1 MGSGDL
7 AALLRELKDR
17 SGLSYG
23 VLAKRLHVSTST
35 LHRYVNGTAVPTEF
49 APVERLG
56 RLCRASPDELVE
68 LHRRWI
74 VADVSRGRK
83 AEGAAGAAGAVE
95 VDGVTGAAGAVGASG
110 AAEAAGADEATEPAE
125 PVASAEPVEPVEATV
140 PVEATTPTEAVP
152 AFQPDPDP
160 DPDPHPEADPAPAP
174 RPESELPSVSSTP
187 APATTATGARRSGRL
202 SRPRRRQLAVVGAVG
217 VVLALG
223 GTALALQNASG
234 ESGDG
239 RDKKADRAVP
249 SADLDPSGTGRNRDE
264 NPSATP
270 SAKEDQDDKDE
281 KGKKG
286 EAKGKGEE
294 SEGKGG
300 QGKGGTSSGGGQS
313 GTGSSG
319 AAKGTPVT
327 ARVRPFPYYPN
338 PCSQHFLIDREP
350 GDMLQPPSEREAPT
364 WVRAMGGV
372 QAAGGFV
379 EVTLQGTGEDT
390 VVLERVDVDVR
401 RKSAPLK
408 WNSYQSGN
416 GCGGPVGI
424 KSFNVD
430 LDTAQP
436 TAVPKSGQRKFPYKV
451 SESDPEVFYF
461 EINTENYDV
470 QWSLNLQWSSGGR
483 SGVLRIDD
491 AGRPFRTSADEGRPE
506 YKWPNGATKW
516 SREEPQSPDQ
526 G

>member
-23 VLAKRLHVSTST
+23 VLAKRLHMSTST

-56 RLCRASPDELVE
+56 RLCKASPEELVE

-83 AEGAAGAAGAVE
+83 AEAAAESAAGAE
-95 VDGVTGAAGAVGASG
+95 TSG
-110 AAEAAGADEATEPAE
+110 AAESAEATGTAEAAGVAGAARAAAAAVAGGDTGAAEAPE
-125 PVASAEPVEPVEATV
+125 SAE
-140 PVEATTPTEAVP
+140 PTEAVP
-152 AFQPDPDP
+152 PFQPDPDP
-160 DPDPHPEADPAPAP
+160 APRPEAAPRPDSELSPVSRTPAPAP
-174 RPESELPSVSSTP
+174 
-187 APATTATGARRSGRL
+187 APGATAVRARRGGRL
-202 SRPRRRQLAVVGAVG
+202 SRLRRRQLAVAGAVG

-234 ESGDG
+234 DPDDG
-239 RDKKADRAVP
+239 RDKAVDRAVP
-249 SADLDPSGTGRNRDE
+249 SADQAPSGTGRSQDK

-270 SAKEDQDDKDE
+270 SAEDGQDDKGR
-281 KGKKG
+281 KGKKDK
-286 EAKGKGEE
+286 EKGKGEG
-294 SEGKGG
+294 SEGDGEKDE
-300 QGKGGTSSGGGQS
+300 GGTSSGGGKA
-313 GTGSSG
+313 GAGSSG
-319 AAKGTPVT
+319 ATKGTPVT

-338 PCSQHFLIDREP
+338 PCAQNFLIDREP
-350 GDMLQPPSEREAPT
+350 GEVLQPPSEREAPT

-372 QAAGGFV
+372 QAGGGFV

-390 VVLERVDVDVR
+390 VVLERIDVDVR

-416 GCGGPVGI
+416 GCGGPVGV
-424 KSFNVD
+424 KSFRVD

-436 TAVPKSGQRKFPYKV
+436 TAVPKSGQRNFPYKV

-461 EINTENYDV
+461 EIDTKNYDV
-470 QWSLNLQWSSGGR
+470 QWSLNLQWSTGGR
-483 SGVLRIDD
+483 TGVLRVDD
-491 AGRPFRTSADEGRPE
+491 AGRPFRTSSDAGRPE

-516 SREEPQSPDQ
+516 SREEPQPPDQ

>member
-1 MGSGDL
+1 MADRGGGSVGSGDL

-56 RLCRASPDELVE
+56 RLCRASPEELVE

-83 AEGAAGAAGAVE
+83 TEGAAGAATGVEASEVAEAGVAESGA
-95 VDGVTGAAGAVGASG
+95 GATGA
-110 AAEAAGADEATEPAE
+110 TETRE
-125 PVASAEPVEPVEATV
+125 PVEPREPVEAT
-140 PVEATTPTEAVP
+140 APTEAVA
-152 AFQPDPDP
+152 AFRPDPPDP
-160 DPDPHPEADPAPAP
+160 DPDPHPEAAPH
-174 RPESELPSVSSTP
+174 PEPELSPVSSTP
-187 APATTATGARRSGRL
+187 APGVTTPWARRVGRL
-202 SRPRRRQLAVVGAVG
+202 SRLRRRQLAVVGAAG

-234 ESGDG
+234 GSDGG
-239 RDKKADRAVP
+239 RDKAVDRALP
-249 SADLDPSGTGRNRDE
+249 TADEAPSGTGRSPDR

-270 SAKEDQDDKDE
+270 SAKEDQDDKGN
-281 KGKKG
+281 KGKQDK
-286 EAKGKGEE
+286 AKGKGEG
-294 SEGKGG
+294 S
-300 QGKGGTSSGGGQS
+300 QGKDGESGGGTSSGGDRP

-327 ARVRPFPYYPN
+327 ARVRPFPYYPT
-338 PCSQHFLIDREP
+338 PCAQNFLIDRDPDEV
-350 GDMLQPPSEREAPT
+350 LQPPSEREAPT

-379 EVTLQGTGEDT
+379 EITLQGTGDDT
-390 VVLERVDVDVR
+390 VVLERLDVDVR
-401 RKSAPLK
+401 SKSAPLK

-424 KSFNVD
+424 KSFDVD
-430 LDTAQP
+430 LDRAQP
-436 TAVPKSGQRKFPYKV
+436 TAVPKSGQRNFPYKV
-451 SESDPEVFYF
+451 SESDPEVFYIEVGTKNF
-461 EINTENYDV
+461 DAL
-470 QWSLNLQWSSGGR
+470 WSLNLQWSSGGR

-491 AGRPFRTSADEGRPE
+491 GGKPFRTSSDRGRPE

>member
-56 RLCRASPDELVE
+56 RLCRASPEELVE

-83 AEGAAGAAGAVE
+83 TEGAAGATGAATGVE
-95 VDGVTGAAGAVGASG
+95 ASEVAEDGPAESGAGAAGAT
-110 AAEAAGADEATEPAE
+110 EAR
-125 PVASAEPVEPVEATV
+125 EPVEAT
-140 PVEATTPTEAVP
+140 APTEAVA
-152 AFQPDPDP
+152 AFRPDPPDP
-160 DPDPHPEADPAPAP
+160 DPDPHPEAAPH
-174 RPESELPSVSSTP
+174 PEPELSPVSSTP
-187 APATTATGARRSGRL
+187 APGATTPWARRVGRL
-202 SRPRRRQLAVVGAVG
+202 SRLRRRQLAVVGAAG

-234 ESGDG
+234 GSDGG
-239 RDKKADRAVP
+239 RDKAVDRALP
-249 SADLDPSGTGRNRDE
+249 TADEAPSGTGRSPDE

-270 SAKEDQDDKDE
+270 SAKEDQDDKGN
-281 KGKKG
+281 KGKQDK
-286 EAKGKGEE
+286 AKGKGEG
-294 SEGKGG
+294 SRGKDG
-300 QGKGGTSSGGGQS
+300 QSGGGTSSGGDRP

-319 AAKGTPVT
+319 AAEGTPVT
-327 ARVRPFPYYPN
+327 ARVRPFPYYPT
-338 PCSQHFLIDREP
+338 PCAQNFLIDRDP
-350 GDMLQPPSEREAPT
+350 GEVLQPPSEREAPT

-379 EVTLQGTGEDT
+379 EITLQGTGEDT
-390 VVLERVDVDVR
+390 VVLERLDVDVR
-401 RKSAPLK
+401 SKSAPLK

-424 KSFNVD
+424 KSFDVD
-430 LDTAQP
+430 LDRAQP
-436 TAVPKSGQRKFPYKV
+436 TAVPKSGQRNFPYKV
-451 SESDPEVFYF
+451 SESDPEVFYI
-461 EINTENYDV
+461 EVGTKNYDAL
-470 QWSLNLQWSSGGR
+470 WSLNLQWSSGGR

-491 AGRPFRTSADEGRPE
+491 GGKPFRTSADRGRPE
-506 YKWPNGATKW
+506 YKWPIGATKW
-516 SREEPQSPDQ
+516 SREEPQPPDQ

>member
-7 AALLRELKDR
+7 AALLRELKER

-56 RLCRASPDELVE
+56 RLCKASPDELVE

-83 AEGAAGAAGAVE
+83 AEA
-95 VDGVTGAAGAVGASG
+95 
-110 AAEAAGADEATEPAE
+110 AAETSGTGESGEAPEPAE
-125 PVASAEPVEPVEATV
+125 PVAATQPVEPVDAT
-140 PVEATTPTEAVP
+140 APTEAVP
-152 AFQPDPDP
+152 PFQP
-160 DPDPHPEADPAPAP
+160 DPDPHPEAAP
-174 RPESELPSVSSTP
+174 RPEPELSPVSSTP
-187 APATTATGARRSGRL
+187 APGPTAVRARRGGRL
-202 SRPRRRQLAVVGAVG
+202 SRLRRRQLAVVGAVG

-234 ESGDG
+234 GSDDG
-239 RDKKADRAVP
+239 RDKAVDRAVP
-249 SADLDPSGTGRNRDE
+249 SADQAPSGTGRNPDK

-270 SAKEDQDDKDE
+270 SAKKDQDDKGN
-281 KGKKG
+281 KGKKDK
-286 EAKGKGEE
+286 EKGKGEGG
-294 SEGKGG
+294 EGKGE
-300 QGKGGTSSGGGQS
+300 QGKGGSSSGGGPGS
-313 GTGSSG
+313 TGSSN

-338 PCSQHFLIDREP
+338 PCAQNFLIDREP
-350 GDMLQPPSEREAPT
+350 GEVLQPPSEREAPT

-390 VVLERVDVDVR
+390 VVLERLDVDVR
-401 RKSAPLK
+401 RKSEPLK

-416 GCGGPVGI
+416 GCGGPVGT
-424 KSFNVD
+424 KSFDVD
-430 LDTAQP
+430 LDADQP
-436 TAVPKSGQRKFPYKV
+436 TAVPKSGQRDFPYKV
-451 SESDPEVFYF
+451 SESDPEVFYI
-461 EINTENYDV
+461 EVDTKNYDAL
-470 QWSLNLQWSSGGR
+470 WSLNLQWSSGGR
-483 SGVLRIDD
+483 TGVLRIDD
-491 AGRPFRTSADEGRPE
+491 AGKPFRTSSGAGRPE

-516 SREEPQSPDQ
+516 SREEPQSADQ

>member
-95 VDGVTGAAGAVGASG
+95 VDGVTGTAGAVGASG
-110 AAEAAGADEATEPAE
+110 AVGAAGPGESTESTEPAE
-125 PVASAEPVEPVEATV
+125 PVASHEPVEPVAAT
-140 PVEATTPTEAVP
+140 APTEAVP
-152 AFQPDPDP
+152 EFHPDPDP
-160 DPDPHPEADPAPAP
+160 DPHPDTHPEADPAPAP
-174 RPESELPSVSSTP
+174 HPESELPSVSSTP
-187 APATTATGARRSGRL
+187 APATTAAGARRSGRL
-202 SRPRRRQLAVVGAVG
+202 ARLRRRQLAVVGAVG

-249 SADLDPSGTGRNRDE
+249 SADLDPSGTGRKPDE

-270 SAKEDQDDKDE
+270 SAKGDRDDKGK

-286 EAKGKGEE
+286 EAKGKGEG
-294 SEGKGG
+294 SERKGE
-300 QGKGGTSSGGGQS
+300 QDEGGTSSGGGRP
-313 GTGSSG
+313 GTGPSG
-319 AAKGTPVT
+319 AAQGTPVT

-338 PCSQHFLIDREP
+338 PCAQNFLIDREP

-379 EVTLQGTGEDT
+379 EVTLQGTGKDT
-390 VVLERVDVDVR
+390 VVLERVDVDVQ

-416 GCGGPVGI
+416 GCGGPVGT
-424 KSFNVD
+424 KSFGVD
-430 LDTAQP
+430 LDAAQP
-436 TAVPKSGQRKFPYKV
+436 TAVPKSGQRSFPYKV

-461 EINTENYDV
+461 EIDTENYDV

-483 SGVLRIDD
+483 SGVLRIND

-516 SREEPQSPDQ
+516 SRQEPQPPGQ